1 MAHLSR
7 GHYAP
12 VDNCVEFKIDTEL
25 CVASLACVRVCPAD
39 AVAVEADTIRIVD
52 ESCTRCGICLPACP
66 HDAILA
72 LGDLARATE
81 LALGGKAALI
91 LSVEAAAYFYPATPE
106 QVVNAC
112 YAAGFRMV
120 HRGVIGDELVAQEYL
135 KLWGDEEWGTM
146 IRSTCPVIVETV
158 RKEYPELIPYLAP
171 VQTPVAAEARYLKA
185 MYGRSL
191 PVAYAGVCLTEGGP
205 DVDAAITFE
214 ELDTLLDKRRVR
226 VSDQPNYFTRIPEE
240 RRRHW
245 STAGGLPLELLT
257 QERQSSRRFRK
268 VRGLGAL
275 KPIARAVVERID
287 LGFVDIL
294 PCEGCLDHPLLG
306 PKDELFRRRE
316 IVHATE
322 PPRAAAPVVEPE
334 VARRVTVGAVFEV
347 RRNGHAPAPEAV
359 DEVLA
364 AIGLAPNGRPW
375 DCGACGYDTCRAFA
389 EAAVQGRTTLRSC
402 PPYLNRQTEQAQQQA
417 AVDAL
422 TGLATYRVL
431 RDRLGNEVAR
441 SKRSGEMFGMLF
453 VDLDNFKQV
462 NDRFG
467 HEAGNEVLKSAAQE
481 LGVVVRSTDFAARY
495 GGDEFVVLL
504 VRTGVEGAVGVA
516 EKVRARVEAMG
527 RRLNYPDGLVTAS
540 VGVAAFD
547 PAVPEQEDVLVVAD
561 RALYRAKAGGRNRV
575 ATGDN

>member
-1 MAHLSR
+1 M
-7 GHYAP
+7 
-12 VDNCVEFKIDTEL
+12 EFKIDTEL

-81 LALGGKAALI
+81 LALGGMAALI

-120 HRGVIGDELVAQEYL
+120 HRGVVGDELVAQEYL

-257 QERQSSRRFRK
+257 EERQSSRRFRK
-268 VRGLGAL
+268 LRGLGAL

-322 PPRAAAPVVEPE
+322 PPRAATPVVEPE

-359 DEVLA
+359 DEVLT

>member
-1 MAHLSR
+1 M
-7 GHYAP
+7 
-12 VDNCVEFKIDTEL
+12 EFKIDTEL

-257 QERQSSRRFRK
+257 EERQSSRRFRK
-268 VRGLGAL
+268 LRGLGAL

>member
-1 MAHLSR
+1 
-7 GHYAP
+7 
-12 VDNCVEFKIDTEL
+12 VEFKIDTEL

-359 DEVLA
+359 DEVLT

-402 PPYLNRQTEQAQQQA
+402 PPYLNRQTEEAQQQA

>member
-1 MAHLSR
+1 
-7 GHYAP
+7 
-12 VDNCVEFKIDTEL
+12 VEFKIDTEL

-257 QERQSSRRFRK
+257 EERQSSRRFRK

-359 DEVLA
+359 DEVLT

-441 SKRSGEMFGMLF
+441 SKRSGEMFGTLF